1 MSGLSGGW
9 LAANCLS
16 RRLNCQFL
24 LIAANSQV
32 PLLVLLLLLLPTLPV
47 LLALALALSVCCR
60 FLNKIKY
67 TPRGDAN

>member
-1 MSGLSGGW
+1 MPASGLSGGW

-32 PLLVLLLLLLPTLPV
+32 PLLLLLLLPTL
-47 LLALALALSVCCR
+47 LLLLALALSVCCR